1 MWKKKDRGQSP
12 RRLLSTKGFS
22 QQKWWKPPA
31 DKKSWGYYQS
41 DLEMWSLLGNNDA
54 AYTRRASSDQ
64 SLGPNCVACVLLT
77 HTAGPSDAG
86 NLFNRLMCFHAS
98 QGIQVILSN
107 GRIFFFFFLMVEG
120 INNNQKHSAPWI
132 IFEVHLFLFSAWNQ
146 NALGK
151 VCPCNDKYLK
161 SQSPKEGR
169 GPSALVTKVG
179 NKNPDLN
186 TWLWLPGWVKCWVK

>member
-1 MWKKKDRGQSP
+1 MKKQDPGQIP
-12 RRLLSTKGFS
+12 RRLLGTKVFS
-22 QQKWWKPPA
+22 QQKCRKPPA

-41 DLEMWSLLGNNDA
+41 DLEMWSLLGKNDA
-54 AYTRRASSDQ
+54 VYTSRASSDQ
-64 SLGPNCVACVLLT
+64 SLWPHCVACVLLT
-77 HTAGPSDAG
+77 HTAGPSDAR
-86 NLFNRLMCFHAS
+86 NLFNVLSCFS
-98 QGIQVILSN
+98 EDSGDSFKRQE
-107 GRIFFFFFLMVEG
+107 FFFLAVEG
-120 INNNQKHSAPWI
+120 INNNQKHCASWI

-179 NKNPDLN
+179 NRNPDLN